1 VPPGEVL
8 GAPLGAGADRHRP
21 GAVDDRE
28 VLDHPLG
35 DPARPHDSPADGTL
49 AHDSDAIGP
58 PKRSRLPS
66 SSMCAPSRTCHGLFS
81 GGRAG
86 GWCESARRAHRSPG
100 QTALVTVLI
109 DTPVWPW
116 RGRRWSHLVSDVS
129 YDELHAFVA
138 AELGIPRRAFQ
149 GDHYDVPEDLYDVAI
164 EAGAQPVDA
173 RELLSRLR
181 AAGLRRKKRHEPST
195 G

>member
-1 VPPGEVL
+1 
-8 GAPLGAGADRHRP
+8 
-21 GAVDDRE
+21 
-28 VLDHPLG
+28 
-35 DPARPHDSPADGTL
+35 
-49 AHDSDAIGP
+49 
-58 PKRSRLPS
+58 
-66 SSMCAPSRTCHGLFS
+66 M
-81 GGRAG
+81 
-86 GWCESARRAHRSPG
+86 
-100 QTALVTVLI
+100 TVLI

-149 GDHYDVPEDLYDVAI
+149 GDHYDIPEDLYDVAI